1 MPIGGGG
8 FSRTINRRGDRADPI
23 AADGGLMSGAQTQIG
38 TEAGRGRIVEMSHP
52 ADRLRRRIDATSR
65 VMRWSVFS
73 RRSDRARRRRAASVP
88 GADAS
93 LQTLLDGIPARHEA
107 RAERVPAQHS

>member
-1 MPIGGGG
+1 
-8 FSRTINRRGDRADPI
+8 
-23 AADGGLMSGAQTQIG
+23 
-38 TEAGRGRIVEMSHP
+38 
-52 ADRLRRRIDATSR
+52 
-65 VMRWSVFS
+65 MRWSVFS